1 MTRGWLGLL
10 WENKYNRVYT
20 ADFEEY
26 AEDSLIKVLMY
37 RWMEFSGMS
46 TL

>member
-1 MTRGWLGLL
+1 ARGWFNML
-10 WENKYNRVYT
+10 WENKHNRTYS

-26 AEDSLIKVLMY
+26 AESSFIKVLMY

-46 TL
+46 TF